1 MTVPAFVSGKSGE
14 AAPVSASTAAPL
26 VSVITPFFNA
36 EAFFQQAIDSVLR
49 QTYACWELLLVD
61 DGSQD
66 GSSAIAL
73 AAQAK
78 DRARIR
84 YLRHAD
90 GVNRGAG
97 PARQLALAQAR
108 GEFVA
113 FLDAD
118 DIWFPTKLASQVEAL
133 SRRPDVDLISGRTL
147 FWHTPPREVAGD
159 ERDFVYPTTSGTG
172 IRKPPEPGIH
182 EPPELLTLLLRYE
195 DIHPNCCY
203 LVRHSAC
210 TGRDFP
216 ERLPRLYEDTA
227 FLASLFL
234 RSRVMISSE
243 CVAACRIHANST
255 CHRAMETGELNLTG
269 VHPAREKY
277 LRWLGDFLSEQ
288 GCADAEV
295 WRALRRQLLPY
306 RYPRLYRW
314 AQKGKPLRKWLR
326 NRLRPLARGRGS
338 HSCPEP
344 DVMNPASD
352 DLTAARRQLALALGA
367 AGSPATV
374 LRDPRVATG

>member
-1 MTVPAFVSGKSGE
+1 MAAVEAGE
-14 AAPVSASTAAPL
+14 AGAVAATTAAPL

-36 EAFFQQAIDSVLR
+36 EAFLQQAIDSVSR

-66 GSSAIAL
+66 RSSAIAL

-90 GVNRGAG
+90 GANRGAG
-97 PARQLALAQAR
+97 PARELALTHAR

-118 DIWFPTKLASQVEAL
+118 DIWFPNKLASQVEAL
-133 SRRPDVDLISGRTL
+133 SWRPDVDLICGRTL
-147 FWHTPPREVAGD
+147 FWHTPTREAAGD
-159 ERDFVYPTTSGTG
+159 ERDFVHPTTSGSG
-172 IRKPPEPGIH
+172 SVH
-182 EPPELLTLLLRYE
+182 EPPELLTLLLRNE
-195 DIHPNCCY
+195 DVHPANCCL

-216 ERLPRLYEDTA
+216 EQLPRFYEDTA
-227 FLASLFL
+227 FLASFFL

-243 CVAACRIHANST
+243 CVAAYRIHANST
-255 CHRAMETGELNLTG
+255 CHRALETGEYNLTG

-288 GCADAEV
+288 GCDDAEV

-314 AQKGKPLRKWLR
+314 AQKGKPLRKWLH
-326 NRLRPLARGRGS
+326 NRLRPLARGRAS
-338 HSCPEP
+338 NSCPEP
-344 DVMNPASD
+344 DVMNPASS
-352 DLTAARRQLALALGA
+352 DLTAARRQLALALDA
-367 AGSPATV
+367 ADSPATV

>member
-1 MTVPAFVSGKSGE
+1 MTAVEAGE
-14 AAPVSASTAAPL
+14 AGAVAATTAAPL

-36 EAFFQQAIDSVLR
+36 EAFLQQAIDSVSR

-66 GSSAIAL
+66 RSSAIAL

-90 GVNRGAG
+90 GANRGAG
-97 PARQLALAQAR
+97 PARELALTHAR

-118 DIWFPTKLASQVEAL
+118 DIWFPNKLASQVEAL
-133 SRRPDVDLISGRTL
+133 SWRPDVDLLCGRTL
-147 FWHTPPREVAGD
+147 FWHTPTREAAGD
-159 ERDFVYPTTSGTG
+159 ERDFVHPTTSGSG
-172 IRKPPEPGIH
+172 SVH
-182 EPPELLTLLLRYE
+182 EPPELLILLLRHE
-195 DIHPNCCY
+195 DVHPANCCL

-216 ERLPRLYEDTA
+216 EQLPRFYEDTA
-227 FLASLFL
+227 FLASFFL
-234 RSRVMISSE
+234 RSRVMISSQ
-243 CVAACRIHANST
+243 CVAAYRIHANST
-255 CHRAMETGELNLTG
+255 CHRAVETGEYNLTG
-269 VHPAREKY
+269 VNPARERF
-277 LRWLGDFLSEQ
+277 LRWLEAFLREQ
-288 GCADAEV
+288 GSEDAEV

-314 AQKGKPLRKWLR
+314 AQRGKPLRKWLR
-326 NRLRPLARGRGS
+326 DRLRPSEKGWAS
-338 HSCPEP
+338 SSCEP
-344 DVMNPASD
+344 DAVNPRANE
-352 DLTAARRQLALALGA
+352 LATARRQLALALGA
-367 AGSPATV
+367 ASPPGG
-374 LRDPRVATG
+374 LPGDRQVATG